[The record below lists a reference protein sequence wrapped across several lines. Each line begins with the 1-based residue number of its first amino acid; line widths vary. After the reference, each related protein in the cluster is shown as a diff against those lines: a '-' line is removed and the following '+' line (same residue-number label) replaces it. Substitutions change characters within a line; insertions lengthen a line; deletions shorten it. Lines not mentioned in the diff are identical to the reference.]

1 MKNFHTEKL
10 AELWH
15 RAVNL
20 YESGNQ
26 DAEAF
31 PIEEDLPFLRSIG
44 MNKIDVFDFAEDWV
58 REGEPDLA
66 SFLLNH
72 EHRRDYFWEVQNR
85 VESSNRLDSSSL
97 PAKDSEIEGIRWLPR
112 IIPKAKAK
120 VRGELPPET
129 MVCCGGERDFF
140 HHNGIH
146 PSEFLGV
153 VRRAGEDDQKI
164 IDWVIKRVN
173 NH

>member
-20 YESGNQ
+20 YESGHQ
-26 DAEAF
+26 DVETF
-31 PIEEDLPFLRSIG
+31 PIEEDLPFLRSLG

-58 REGEPDLA
+58 CEGEPDLA
-66 SFLLNH
+66 SFLLIH

-85 VESSNRLDSSSL
+85 VESSERLDSTKL

-112 IIPKAKAK
+112 IIPKARAK
-120 VRGELPPET
+120 LRGELPPET
-129 MVCCGGERDFF
+129 MFCCGGDRHFF
-140 HHNGIH
+140 HHNKIH
-146 PSEFLGV
+146 PSEFLGI

-164 IDWVIKRVN
+164 IDWVVQRVK
-173 NH
+173 